1 MSTPKRNS
9 QHVYDYAIIGSGLSG
24 LCIATALN
32 KVSSNTILIDGG
44 DTFGGFNRSIS
55 TPLGQMNNGLRFFPD
70 TELSQK
76 TIAFLE
82 MLLTTSLAAEP
93 IENQPLTYEG
103 GHMKPF
109 VGFGSTPPAFYEELA
124 YFTNPRGLKLKLEPH
139 EWTQVLFNNYTGD
152 FSPRSY
158 VTKFFGENGRIQQL
172 TINGQRKINVQNVI
186 YCGPIKALAQLLPD
200 DALSIKARSKVAK
213 NKYWTAVC
221 LDLMHSRNVTENS
234 TMHVLNGTTQDDL
247 GPCVGRF
254 HPAGTITSEAGDE
267 TLQYSQWM
275 TFVDG
280 EESEDTEVIGAA
292 LKKVKRQIKRA
303 YPEALDHLKYERILV
318 VPQYAGNGELRLNAN
333 QSLPKYENFWVGSP
347 TASPQKNIL
356 GALLQAEL
364 VTAALGCHPLGAQ
377 VDVVVPDLPTDDE
390 ALHEDEIAL

>member
-24 LCIATALN
+24 LCIAAALN
-32 KVSSNTILIDGG
+32 KVSHNTILIDGG

-55 TPLGQMNNGLRFFPD
+55 TPVGQMNNGLRFFPE

-76 TIAFLE
+76 AIAFLE
-82 MLLTTSLAAEP
+82 LLLMTSLAAEP

-103 GHMKPF
+103 GSMKPF
-109 VGFGSTPPAFYEELA
+109 VGFGSTPPAFYEEFA
-124 YFTNPRGLKLKLEPH
+124 YFTNPRALKLSLEPH
-139 EWTQVLFNNYTGD
+139 EWTQLLFNNYSGD

-158 VTKFFGENGRIQQL
+158 VTKFHGENGRIQQL
-172 TINGQRKINVQNVI
+172 TINGQKKINVQNVI
-186 YCGPIKALAQLLPD
+186 YCGPIRALAQLLPE
-200 DALSIKARSKVAK
+200 DALSIKARSKVSK
-213 NKYWTAVC
+213 NQYWTAVC
-221 LDLMHSRNVTENS
+221 LDLMHSLSVTENA

-254 HPAGTITSEAGDE
+254 HHATTFTSDAGEE

-275 TFVDG
+275 TFVDA

-292 LKKVKRQIKRA
+292 LKKIKRQIKRA
-303 YPEALDHLKYERILV
+303 YPEALENLKYERILV
-318 VPQYAGNGELRLNAN
+318 VPEYAGNGELKLSSN
-333 QSLPKYENFWVGSP
+333 QSLPNYENFWVGSP
-347 TASPQKNIL
+347 TVSANKNLL

-377 VDVVVPDLPTDDE
+377 VDVASAPVE
-390 ALHEDEIAL
+390 AHEEEANP